1 MWLQFVLQ
9 FDEEVIAWTC
19 NGLQKKMSDSL
30 RYCNKITQKFKYL
43 KLLKDQ
49 KILKNQMIHY
59 LEIIETKQNIYM
71 TKQ

>member
-19 NGLQKKMSDSL
+19 NSLQKKMSDSL
-30 RYCNKITQKFKYL
+30 RNCNKITQKFKYL

-49 KILKNQMIHY
+49 KNIN
-59 LEIIETKQNIYM
+59 LEIIETKQNIYD
-71 TKQ
+71 